1 MQLAIWHLT
10 TFAVHI
16 GTTHRKTTSKQRYF
30 HGQKWFHYK
39 PKWVKIR
46 NMGISQSKTETKK
59 VHFQGSYPVIG
70 GSIILNDVSQN
81 STAIN
86 EI

>member
-1 MQLAIWHLT
+1 MAFNNICSTYWYYTQENYLETKILSRT
-10 TFAVHI
+10 
-16 GTTHRKTTSKQRYF
+16 
-30 HGQKWFHYK
+30 KWFHYK

-46 NMGISQSKTETKK
+46 NMEISQSKTETEKL
-59 VHFQGSYPVIG
+59 HCQGSYPVIG
-70 GSIILNDVSQN
+70 GSIMLNDVSQN